1 MVRPCVLSDGSDGA
15 GVARA
20 GLSVTMSHRRQSF
33 LDACLEVE
41 VDSRATAEDLLAH
54 SFLTI
59 AGDISTLKK
68 NINAAQK
75 IKKKQ
80 I

>member
-1 MVRPCVLSDGSDGA
+1 MPLSLTLTSWP
-15 GVARA
+15 
-20 GLSVTMSHRRQSF
+20 QSF

-41 VDSRATAEDLLAH
+41 VDNRASAEDLLAH

-59 AGDISTLKK
+59 AGDVSALKK
-68 NINAAQK
+68 NITAAQK
-75 IKKKQ
+75 IKMKQ